1 MRFSERQELIETWLA
16 RDGHV
21 SVPAL
26 AKACGVAPETAR
38 RDLAKLEK
46 MGLVR
51 RVHGGAIPPTHEG
64 SEPDSY
70 TANLVQVAAPS
81 YREETAYSDKTQQ
94 HVPEKSAIA
103 RAALELI
110 PSGPCSITI
119 DAGTTTAALAAALRH
134 SSPDKGSTFVTNSM
148 PVAEILSGGGL
159 TGVNVVGGNVRPYT
173 RAIVGEAAARH
184 FYSLRADI
192 AFIAANGVTPSH
204 GFSTPDPTEAAVK
217 SAIARSA
224 KKTVALVDSSKIGR
238 DFLVTFAQLTTVD
251 AIVTDIHAP
260 REFLETCFQYNIK
273 VVTA

>member
-1 MRFSERQELIETWLA
+1 MNFSERQAFIESSLA

-26 AKACGVAPETAR
+26 AKACEVAPETAR

-51 RVHGGAIPPTHEG
+51 RVHGGAIPPVHNSDDATG
-64 SEPDSY
+64 Y
-70 TANLVQVAAPS
+70 TANISEVVGPAFRQEA
-81 YREETAYSDKTQQ
+81 AYSDKAHL
-94 HVPEKSAIA
+94 HVHEKSAIA
-103 RAALELI
+103 RAAMELI
-110 PSGPCSITI
+110 PPGPCSITI
-119 DAGTTTAALAAALRH
+119 DSGTTTAALAAALRQ
-134 SSPDKGSTFVTNSM
+134 SSPNKGATYVTNSM

-159 TGVNVVGGNVRPYT
+159 TGVNLVGGNLRPYT
-173 RAIVGEAAARH
+173 RAIVGESAARH

-251 AIVTDIHAP
+251 AIVTDAHAP
-260 REFLETCFQYNIK
+260 SDFLDSCFQYNIK